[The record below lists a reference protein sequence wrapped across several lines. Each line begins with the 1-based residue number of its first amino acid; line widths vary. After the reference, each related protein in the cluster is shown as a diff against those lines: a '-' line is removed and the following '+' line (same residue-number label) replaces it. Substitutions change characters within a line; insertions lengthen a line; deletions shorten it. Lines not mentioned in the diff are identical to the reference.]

1 MLRPAVRRP
10 LTASGPIFQPLERSH
25 SSLSKAALT
34 FHSIFLTTLLVGGAA
49 FLGVGLWLQLSK
61 SGGPVELEW
70 TDGSG
75 FVDAFLSL
83 GVAAIVIGGVLLAT
97 AVFAL
102 CAVSRSCVGR
112 LARVLFVLATLV
124 VAAALVLLATA
135 TLLIASDA
143 RPAKVE
149 ELVRESWTRTVTA
162 NDTAIV
168 GHACA
173 LQAEYGCSGFDDG
186 DCADCLSGVGPD
198 GRVCTPEEQAVCP
211 RCETGVEAGAPGCY
225 DRIISRTR
233 KVFLPLGIVAAVLAG
248 LALVDVFVVCCI

>member
-1 MLRPAVRRP
+1 MA
-10 LTASGPIFQPLERSH
+10 GGERSH
-25 SSLSKAALT
+25 SPLSKAALT

-49 FLGVGLWLQLSK
+49 FLGVGLWLQLSQ

-112 LARVLFVLATLV
+112 VARVLFVMATLV

-135 TLLIASDA
+135 TLLIASES
-143 RPAKVE
+143 RPDKVK
-149 ELVRESWTRTVTA
+149 ELVRESWVRTVTS
-162 NDTAIV
+162 NETEIV

-173 LQAEYGCSGFDDG
+173 LQSEYECSGFDAG
-186 DCADCLSGVGPD
+186 DCANCLSGVGED
-198 GRVCTPEEQAVCP
+198 GRVCTEEEQEVCP
-211 RCETGVEAGAPGCY
+211 RCETGVEAGSPGCY
-225 DRIISRTR
+225 DSIITRTR
-233 KVFLPLGIVAAVLAG
+233 KVFLPLGVVSAVLAG
-248 LALVDVFVVCCI
+248 LALLDIFIVCCI